1 MVNAATHFL
10 NYLSISVIIAGIN
23 FTIMKIKQKL
33 SKYILNNNSLVLT
46 GDQVAIAALFIIDGI
61 LAVLLNLFIFVKAYS
76 L

>member
-1 MVNAATHFL
+1 MANAATHFL

-23 FTIMKIKQKL
+23 FTIMKINQKL
-33 SKYILNNNSLVLT
+33 NFFLNNNSLVLT